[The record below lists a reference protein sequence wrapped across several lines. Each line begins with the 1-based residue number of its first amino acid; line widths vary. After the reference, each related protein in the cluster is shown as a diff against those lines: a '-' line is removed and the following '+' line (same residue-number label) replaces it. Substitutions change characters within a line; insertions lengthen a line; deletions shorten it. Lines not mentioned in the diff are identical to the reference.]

1 MTKVSLLTKPILKGK
16 ESLYLDIYPPV
27 FNPVSGKKSRRE
39 FLSLYTYSNP
49 ETPEQ
54 KSHNKNTLLNANE
67 ILRTKK
73 KLLKK
78 GEYEFTSQQVS
89 VSFNEVEKM
98 NRSKD
103 FLIDLLKQV
112 RNLEKQILEYLK

>member
-16 ESLYLDIYPPV
+16 ESLYLDIYPSV
-27 FNPVSGKKSRRE
+27 FNPVTGKKSRRE
-39 FLSLYTYSNP
+39 FLNLHIYSNP

-54 KSHNKNTLLNANE
+54 KSHNKNTLLNANK

-73 KLLKK
+73 KLLEK
-78 GEYEFTSQQVS
+78 GEYEFTSQKVS
-89 VSFNEVEKM
+89 VSFKEVEKM

-103 FLIDLLKQV
+103 FLIDILQQV
-112 RNLEKQILEYLK
+112 RNIEKQILEYLK